1 MYSFLR
7 LVMALP
13 FLPHE
18 HIRDAFLDLDD
29 KAPASVVPV
38 MDYVYKTWIR
48 NNVYPIRN
56 WSIFMCSIRKNNNM
70 EGWHINLSSK
80 VSSRGPVPFYLLLTE
95 MFKEANDLPMTLRL
109 VTESKLRRYQRRKT
123 RQTHGRLFN
132 FWKRYCDREI
142 SASYLLSSCTIYG
155 PQAE

>member
-1 MYSFLR
+1 MTWSTSEALVIEVHNVYSACGPS
-7 LVMALP
+7 MAPQLERRW
-13 FLPHE
+13 LAE
-18 HIRDAFLDLDD
+18 
-29 KAPASVVPV
+29 VPV

-48 NNVYPIRN
+48 NHVYPIRN
-56 WSIFMCSIRKNNNM
+56 WSIFMCSIRKTNNM
-70 EGWHINLSSK
+70 EGWHINLSSR

-132 FWKRYCDREI
+132 FWTRYCDRK
-142 SASYLLSSCTIYG
+142 
-155 PQAE
+155 